1 MKRLHE
7 KIAII
12 HLLLMQS
19 TGLHGLECA
28 TPEERKEIEGCNL
41 RDYMDWNGVA
51 CNANHGVFCD
61 AIYGIAWI
69 GIEEFTK
76 DFGVLIKMQSTGL
89 HGLEFIVCVHFLTS
103 IWMQSTGLHGLE

>member
-19 TGLHGLECA
+19 TGLHGLKSFYIIHK
-28 TPEERKEIEGCNL
+28 RKL
-41 RDYMDWNGVA
+41 QR
-51 CNANHGVFCD
+51 D

-69 GIEEFTK
+69 EMFSICVNRNS
-76 DFGVLIKMQSTGL
+76 VLMQSTGL
-89 HGLEFIVCVHFLTS
+89 HGLKFIVCVHFLTF
-103 IWMQSTGLHGLE
+103 IWMQSTGLYGLE